1 MALVFPINP
10 SVGQTYQSGS
20 SPIFTFNGSV
30 WSLSAGNVGISGL
43 NAYTASLKTA
53 IQLTGS
59 NATML
64 GNLNVQGTQ
73 TALNQASLQISD
85 KTIRIASGS
94 TTSVQSNGAGLLI
107 DGAGVT
113 MSWDSTTSQLKF
125 NTEISASKFVGD
137 GSGLV
142 GVTSYTNSDN
152 LAYLNSKGVVSGSS
166 QVSSLVTSL
175 NVYTGSNTTN
185 INALHTSTASLNTF
199 TSSINS
205 TIKSKLNSD
214 GVISGSS
221 QVLNGSGIWSGSS
234 QLPSGLIS
242 GSSQLPSGLV
252 SGSSQVLNGS
262 NILSSSAQTFTAF
275 SSSIDSRVGVGSAPA
290 GTVSGSTQ
298 ITTLGFLATSSF
310 NTYTS
315 SVSNAISGAINSATA
330 SLSASNAVI
339 DGLQLATAS
348 FNTYTSSINTFT
360 ASVNTTTASL
370 NGKTGSYAT
379 TGSNQFKDNQTITG
393 SLTVTA
399 LTTISSSISANSS
412 SLYLTSGS
420 NIFVQNNGL
429 VEITGSINL
438 SGSLT
443 IKSGSITMQNRPA
456 FRVIGNASTERTTGL
471 ILSSSIVSVDY
482 NEGSY
487 YNTSNG
493 KFTAPIAGLYQVFYN
508 GRVGGTN
515 SAMQVII
522 YKNTNV
528 VQLMWE
534 TAGNTGAT
542 HFGVS
547 GIVKLAVND
556 TLEAKVTVGSIQF
569 DGNDS
574 WGATYIG

>member
-1 MALVFPINP
+1 
-10 SVGQTYQSGS
+10 
-20 SPIFTFNGSV
+20 
-30 WSLSAGNVGISGL
+30 
-43 NAYTASLKTA
+43 
-53 IQLTGS
+53 
-59 NATML
+59 ML

-152 LAYLNSKGVVSGSS
+152 LTYLNSKGVVSGSS

-214 GVISGSS
+214 GIISGSS
-221 QVLNGSGIWSGSS
+221 QVLNGSGIW
-234 QLPSGLIS
+234 S

-290 GTVSGSTQ
+290 GTISSSAQ

-339 DGLQLATAS
+339 DGLQLATSS

-412 SLYLTSGS
+412 SLYLSSGS
-420 NIFVQNNGL
+420 NLYVQNNGL

-438 SGSLT
+438 SGSIT
-443 IKSGSITMQNRPA
+443 IKSGSITMVNRPA
-456 FRVIGNASTERTTGL
+456 FRVSGSASTDRGVNT
-471 ILSSSIVSVDY
+471 ILSGSAVSVDY
-482 NEGSY
+482 NEGGY
-487 YNTSNG
+487 FNTTNG
-493 KFTAPIAGLYQVFYN
+493 KFTAPIAGLYHVYFN
-508 GRVGGTN
+508 GRVGSTN
-515 SAMQVII
+515 SPMQVIV
-522 YKNTNV
+522 YKNTNIST
-528 VQLMWE
+528 LMWE
-534 TAGNTGAT
+534 SQTNTGAS

-547 GIVKLAVND
+547 GILKLAVND

>member
-20 SPIFTFNGSV
+20 SLTYTYNGKA
-30 WSLSAGNVGISGL
+30 WTLSAGNIGISGL

-152 LAYLNSKGVVSGSS
+152 LTYLNSKGVVSGSS

-214 GVISGSS
+214 GIISGSS
-221 QVLNGSGIWSGSS
+221 QVLNGSGIW
-234 QLPSGLIS
+234 S

-290 GTVSGSTQ
+290 GTISSSAQ

-315 SVSNAISGAINSATA
+315 SVSNAISGAINSTTA

-339 DGLQLATAS
+339 DGLQLATSS

-412 SLYLTSGS
+412 SLYLSSGS
-420 NIFVQNNGL
+420 NLYVQNNGL

-438 SGSLT
+438 SGSIT
-443 IKSGSITMQNRPA
+443 IKSGSITMVNRPA
-456 FRVIGNASTERTTGL
+456 FRVSGSASTDRGVNT
-471 ILSSSIVSVDY
+471 ILSGSAVSVDY
-482 NEGSY
+482 NEGGY
-487 YNTSNG
+487 FNTTNG
-493 KFTAPIAGLYQVFYN
+493 KFTAPIAGLYHVYFN
-508 GRVGGTN
+508 GRVGSTN
-515 SAMQVII
+515 SPMQVIV
-522 YKNTNV
+522 YKNTNIST
-528 VQLMWE
+528 LMWE
-534 TAGNTGAT
+534 SQTNTGAS

-547 GIVKLAVND
+547 GILKLAVND

>member
-20 SPIFTFNGSV
+20 SLTYTYNGKA
-30 WSLSAGNVGISGL
+30 WTLSAGNVGISGL

-152 LAYLNSKGVVSGSS
+152 LTYLNSKGVVSGSS

-214 GVISGSS
+214 GIISGSS
-221 QVLNGSGIWSGSS
+221 QVLNGSGIW
-234 QLPSGLIS
+234 S

-290 GTVSGSTQ
+290 GTISSSAQ

-339 DGLQLATAS
+339 DGLQLATSS

-412 SLYLTSGS
+412 SLYLSSGS
-420 NIFVQNNGL
+420 NLYVQNNGL

-438 SGSLT
+438 SGSIT
-443 IKSGSITMQNRPA
+443 IKSGSITMVNRPA
-456 FRVIGNASTERTTGL
+456 FRVSGSASTDRGVNT
-471 ILSSSIVSVDY
+471 ILSGSAVSVDY
-482 NEGSY
+482 NEGGY
-487 YNTSNG
+487 FNTTNG
-493 KFTAPIAGLYQVFYN
+493 KFTAPIAGLYHVYFN
-508 GRVGGTN
+508 GRVGSTN
-515 SAMQVII
+515 SPMQVIV
-522 YKNTNV
+522 YKNTNIST
-528 VQLMWE
+528 LMWE
-534 TAGNTGAT
+534 SQTNTGAS

-547 GIVKLAVND
+547 GILKLAVND

>member
-20 SPIFTFNGSV
+20 SLTYTYNGKA
-30 WSLSAGNVGISGL
+30 WTLSAGNIGISGL

-152 LAYLNSKGVVSGSS
+152 LTYLNSKGVVSGSS

-214 GVISGSS
+214 GIISGSS
-221 QVLNGSGIWSGSS
+221 QVLNGSGIW
-234 QLPSGLIS
+234 S

-290 GTVSGSTQ
+290 GTISSSAQ

-339 DGLQLATAS
+339 DGLQLATSS

-412 SLYLTSGS
+412 SLYLSSGS
-420 NIFVQNNGL
+420 NLYVQNNGL

-438 SGSLT
+438 SGSIT
-443 IKSGSITMQNRPA
+443 IKSGSITMVNRPA
-456 FRVIGNASTERTTGL
+456 FRVSGSASTDRGVNT
-471 ILSSSIVSVDY
+471 ILSGSAVSVDY
-482 NEGSY
+482 NEGGY
-487 YNTSNG
+487 FNTTNG
-493 KFTAPIAGLYQVFYN
+493 KFTAPIAGLYHVYFN
-508 GRVGGTN
+508 GRVGSTN
-515 SAMQVII
+515 SPMQVIV
-522 YKNTNV
+522 YKNTNIST
-528 VQLMWE
+528 LMWE
-534 TAGNTGAT
+534 SQTNTGAS

-547 GIVKLAVND
+547 GILKLAVND

>member
-20 SPIFTFNGSV
+20 SLTYTYNGKA
-30 WSLSAGNVGISGL
+30 WTLSAGNIGISGL

-152 LAYLNSKGVVSGSS
+152 LTYLNSKGVVSGSS

-214 GVISGSS
+214 GIISGSS
-221 QVLNGSGIWSGSS
+221 QVLNGSGIW
-234 QLPSGLIS
+234 S

-290 GTVSGSTQ
+290 GTISSSAQ

-339 DGLQLATAS
+339 DGLQLATSS

-412 SLYLTSGS
+412 SLYLSSGS
-420 NIFVQNNGL
+420 NLYVQNNGL

-438 SGSLT
+438 SGSIK
-443 IKSGSITMQNRPA
+443 IKSGSITMVNRPA
-456 FRVIGNASTERTTGL
+456 FRVSGSASTDRGVNT
-471 ILSSSIVSVDY
+471 ILSGSAVSVDY
-482 NEGSY
+482 NEGGY
-487 YNTSNG
+487 FNTTNG
-493 KFTAPIAGLYQVFYN
+493 KFTAPIAGLYHVYFN
-508 GRVGGTN
+508 GRVGSTN
-515 SAMQVII
+515 SPMQVIV
-522 YKNTNV
+522 YKNTNIST
-528 VQLMWE
+528 LMWE
-534 TAGNTGAT
+534 SQTNTGAS

-547 GIVKLAVND
+547 GILKLAVND

>member
-20 SPIFTFNGSV
+20 SLTYTYNGKA
-30 WSLSAGNVGISGL
+30 WTLSAGNIGISGL

-152 LAYLNSKGVVSGSS
+152 LTYLNSKGVVSGSS

-214 GVISGSS
+214 GIISGSS

-234 QLPSGLIS
+234 QLPSGLI
-242 GSSQLPSGLV
+242 

-290 GTVSGSTQ
+290 GTISSSAQ

-339 DGLQLATAS
+339 DGLQLATSS

-412 SLYLTSGS
+412 SLYLSSGS
-420 NIFVQNNGL
+420 NLYVQNNGL

-438 SGSLT
+438 SGSIT
-443 IKSGSITMQNRPA
+443 IKSGSITMVNRPA
-456 FRVIGNASTERTTGL
+456 FRVSGSASTDRVVNT
-471 ILSSSIVSVDY
+471 ILSGSAVSVDY
-482 NEGSY
+482 NEGGY
-487 YNTSNG
+487 FNTTNG
-493 KFTAPIAGLYQVFYN
+493 KFTAPIAGLYHVYFN
-508 GRVGGTN
+508 GRVGSTN
-515 SAMQVII
+515 SPMQVIV
-522 YKNTNV
+522 YKNTNIST
-528 VQLMWE
+528 LMWE
-534 TAGNTGAT
+534 SQTNTGAS

-547 GIVKLAVND
+547 GILKLAVND